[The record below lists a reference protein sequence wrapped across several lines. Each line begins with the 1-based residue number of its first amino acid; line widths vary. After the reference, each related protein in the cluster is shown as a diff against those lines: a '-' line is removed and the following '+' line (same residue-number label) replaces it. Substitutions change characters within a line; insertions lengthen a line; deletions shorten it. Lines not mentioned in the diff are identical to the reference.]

1 MTSSYARFRPHPW
14 HGVSPGEHCPD
25 WVTVFVEITPFDTI
39 KYELDKETGFLRV
52 DRPQSTSALP
62 PTVYGFVPQTYAAER
77 VAALMPDAER
87 GDGDPLDICVLA
99 ERPVGRSEVLLTAR
113 LIGGLPMCDGGEA
126 DDKLI
131 AVLKGDAVW
140 GEVTDL
146 AQLSP
151 ALIERM
157 RHYFLTYKSDGQ
169 SSPVSIG
176 EAYGRAHAQRVL
188 EASLADYQH
197 HFRQA

>member
-1 MTSSYARFRPHPW
+1 MTQPYARYRPHPW
-14 HGVSPGEHCPD
+14 HGVSPGDDCPD

-39 KYELDKETGFLRV
+39 KYELDKQTGFLRV

-62 PTVYGFVPQTYAAER
+62 PTVYGFIPQTLAASR
-77 VAALMPDAER
+77 VSALMPESSH

-99 ERPVGRSEVLLTAR
+99 ERPVQRSELLLTAR

-140 GEVTDL
+140 GDLTDIS
-146 AQLSP
+146 QMSD
-151 ALIERM
+151 ALVARL
-157 RHYFLTYKSDGQ
+157 RHYFLTYKGDGRT
-169 SSPVSIG
+169 SPVTVG
-176 EAYGRAHAQRVL
+176 NAY
-188 EASLADYQH
+188 
-197 HFRQA
+197 